1 MQMCNSPILSETD
14 ITSSVDNIS
23 LSIKTEIEKLTS
35 IFNTKHNELNDET
48 NKAILNL
55 PFVKKIICGY
65 ENELLSNKNIEKYIV
80 NLDKYFKE
88 QISSQED
95 AMSNMFIIIKRQEKT
110 ITSLQESVCN
120 LQETVSNLQDE
131 INDIRNRLSSNLIKI
146 EDGGIVDE
154 GSIVEEC
161 RIVEEGCVIEECNI
175 KLDIKEI
182 QIDNYDELFFTGP
195 HISISE
201 EKDEDEEEKDEEDED
216 EEEKDEEEEE
226 EEEEEK
232 DEEEEEEEDE
242 DEEEK
247 DEEEEEEEDE
257 DEEEK
262 DEEEEEEEEEEKDED
277 EDEEINNQ
285 CVEQNLNDDNSIET
299 ENDNPELNDEDETNN
314 KLSQE
319 DIEDGE
325 EVWEITIDDKVYFTN
340 NETNGILYS
349 NIDGDPGDEIGK
361 MINGFPQ
368 FL

>member
-232 DEEEEEEEDE
+232 DE
-242 DEEEK
+242 
-247 DEEEEEEEDE
+247 
-257 DEEEK
+257 
-262 DEEEEEEEEEEKDED
+262 D